1 MIFNGA
7 RKASGLENTCVLPEG
22 EECGELGE
30 DDFRDAERDSAIL
43 VRAETAC
50 ISGRGVA
57 GRGWRVRWLSF
68 GVGQSAGGNGHCTAN
83 VVEDFYPS

>member
-7 RKASGLENTCVLPEG
+7 RKASGLENTCGLLVG

-57 GRGWRVRWLSF
+57 GRGLRVRWLSS
-68 GVGQSAGGNGHCTAN
+68 GLAWTTGGGGHCTGD